1 MSEDEAKVAKMKQL
15 TEPVVNDM
23 LGVVRHVRH
32 ALRNMRTMAEFTA
45 IREHLQLLV
54 ELRNLLAD
62 HPLVPGATYTA
73 AALPLSHYA
82 DAADAARLAA
92 VANGSLH
99 ALWAIEMKLYHVRNE
114 ISRVES
120 VPRAVE
126 LTVLLRQLRN
136 AVPVDLLAAADN
148 TNSID
153 DVNGDATPT
162 NYSSSAPMDELSA
175 ALSALLSDGV
185 AADELSRIHEISS
198 ADADA
203 LLRGQ
208 PVGTFLFRTSTRP
221 HAVALSLIGLNNST
235 VHTLIQVRAP
245 RHLEFDGVRYPSL
258 AAVCAQ
264 TDVLRHPI
272 NPQPRAKPTPAPS
285 PALSLPTPP
294 VSSGSGIGKSGAGP
308 ASPLVPRP
316 GAPRHNSNNANN
328 ANNGGNAAAA
338 ASTSGSG
345 ITRQSSHGAIS
356 DIPGLTA
363 SDAALVHIITAPE
376 AIQMLTAKPC
386 GTFLFRTSRQP
397 NAIAVS
403 VVAPDHSI
411 VHSLIGLGRELGS
424 LRFED
429 RLYPSLPDIASTS
442 RSLEHM
448 IRPQPRRGVT
458 DIAAPTQRGRTRT
471 GGTMR
476 TLPKR
481 GGTVLSSSS
490 QSLTASFDMSASSSS
505 SSSSSSA
512 ANGSSASAS
521 TASSKSSTA
530 SLARREGWCQQ
541 KKKDTWLLLLD
552 GTLYWF
558 KNSQSGVTNVAQCA
572 EKPRGQVLCN
582 AGCAARELVGA
593 QRGSFVITDDRGGE
607 QLFEAPNADEATRW
621 VRAVIECVE
630 VHRRRTGDSAPSMT
644 GMLKLKGKKRFFML
658 RGDRLVWYAQQN
670 DADALGSVAVRGA
683 HPSVDDCVLVLEK
696 NDAES
701 LELVADS
708 ADVAHRWFCAVSES
722 LRQLK
727 QATNASHAVSS
738 SDVVVTCAASVGD
751 VDVVVQ
757 LSLADS
763 PVRFKEAALAALR
776 ARGAAVDDA
785 DAYLLEVCGA
795 DALLLH
801 ENSALSTQAVFREC
815 RELGTAPR
823 LRVVAKH
830 ELLTRHQATS
840 GQQTT
845 LRDVMK
851 SSDSASLDFAVDRAR
866 RTEVER
872 LLGSEMAQ
880 RLKHRAASGDRELLA
895 FRCALA
901 RERIEQESPASSLP
915 EYCDDVLLERELPPE
930 LVLMCVM
937 PGDAAKTI
945 KVKSGITALAAR
957 DQLYEKFGI
966 MSATF
971 GSGGSVNDYVLKVMG
986 YRAYLNSP
994 RPLTD
999 YDYVV
1004 EQLNARAPI
1013 QLALVRIP
1021 SNLHAHVR
1029 SHVDGML
1036 AQLPDADGAAIA
1048 AATAEY
1054 AGALPDMRYVDE
1066 LLGSYSVLIGG
1077 VSSVVPDNV
1086 ENDVH
1091 RAALA
1096 RGACDLYVSAQ
1107 LVLGRATAGGKP
1119 VRTATQPLQ
1128 ADRSAVQF
1136 RERLQLP
1143 VKYAA
1148 LPRAARLVL
1157 TLMATVR
1164 GDSERTEFA
1173 LGSLAVPVDTSDGYL
1188 AQGARSLPTWLNC
1201 THPPQSDTCVL
1212 NTRSAHPPRLDFALG
1227 TFAQTPLVQW
1237 RLPEAEATQT
1247 GRIFSMPTALE
1258 RALQGDILTPLTD
1271 EARSLL
1277 RQHHR
1282 ELQSHGRALP
1292 KYLLGVNWFDP
1303 DEARRVYLALQQW
1316 ARPSPIEALALLSDL
1331 FADAEVRDYAVAC
1344 LDPLSDA
1351 DVADY
1356 LLQLTQSLKHERH
1369 NDSAL
1374 ARWLVDRALRA
1385 PDLVGHTLFWHLR
1398 GEIHDPLVAERSSM
1412 LLEQVLLGLA
1422 PLTRHSFALQCDVVE
1437 QLVAVAEGVKQQP
1450 EGAARLAYLHRELET
1465 LRFPERFQLPISHQ
1479 LECRGLD
1486 IKACKVM
1493 KSKKMPLYLSFV
1505 NADHGGPGVK
1515 IIFKTGDDLRQDQLS
1530 LQLIKLMAKLWRR
1543 EYPRLPLHMSLY
1555 AVAVTGP
1562 DQGLLEVVQDAE
1574 TIGAINREA
1583 GGASQV
1589 LKTNTLYDWLRRQCD
1604 DNDEKLA
1611 VAQNRFAMSAA
1622 AYCGA
1627 TYILGIGD
1635 RHNDNIMLKRDGSLF
1650 HIDFG
1655 HFLGHFKKKFGFD
1668 REKGPFVFTAQYS
1681 HVLGGR
1687 KGKDHIVFEQTLC
1700 KFFACMRGHVDLLV
1714 SLLVLSLPS
1723 GLPELESEDDIA
1735 WVRDKLALDLTSSEA
1750 MSLIR
1755 DKVDQAL
1762 NTKSQTLMDVIH
1774 IVKHA

>member
-1 MSEDEAKVAKMKQL
+1 
-15 TEPVVNDM
+15 
-23 LGVVRHVRH
+23 
-32 ALRNMRTMAEFTA
+32 
-45 IREHLQLLV
+45 
-54 ELRNLLAD
+54 
-62 HPLVPGATYTA
+62 
-73 AALPLSHYA
+73 
-82 DAADAARLAA
+82 
-92 VANGSLH
+92 
-99 ALWAIEMKLYHVRNE
+99 
-114 ISRVES
+114 
-120 VPRAVE
+120 
-126 LTVLLRQLRN
+126 
-136 AVPVDLLAAADN
+136 
-148 TNSID
+148 
-153 DVNGDATPT
+153 
-162 NYSSSAPMDELSA
+162 
-175 ALSALLSDGV
+175 
-185 AADELSRIHEISS
+185 
-198 ADADA
+198 
-203 LLRGQ
+203 
-208 PVGTFLFRTSTRP
+208 
-221 HAVALSLIGLNNST
+221 
-235 VHTLIQVRAP
+235 
-245 RHLEFDGVRYPSL
+245 
-258 AAVCAQ
+258 
-264 TDVLRHPI
+264 
-272 NPQPRAKPTPAPS
+272 
-285 PALSLPTPP
+285 
-294 VSSGSGIGKSGAGP
+294 
-308 ASPLVPRP
+308 
-316 GAPRHNSNNANN
+316 
-328 ANNGGNAAAA
+328 
-338 ASTSGSG
+338 
-345 ITRQSSHGAIS
+345 
-356 DIPGLTA
+356 
-363 SDAALVHIITAPE
+363 
-376 AIQMLTAKPC
+376 
-386 GTFLFRTSRQP
+386 
-397 NAIAVS
+397 
-403 VVAPDHSI
+403 
-411 VHSLIGLGRELGS
+411 
-424 LRFED
+424 
-429 RLYPSLPDIASTS
+429 
-442 RSLEHM
+442 
-448 IRPQPRRGVT
+448 
-458 DIAAPTQRGRTRT
+458 
-471 GGTMR
+471 
-476 TLPKR
+476 
-481 GGTVLSSSS
+481 
-490 QSLTASFDMSASSSS
+490 
-505 SSSSSSA
+505 
-512 ANGSSASAS
+512 
-521 TASSKSSTA
+521 
-530 SLARREGWCQQ
+530 
-541 KKKDTWLLLLD
+541 
-552 GTLYWF
+552 
-558 KNSQSGVTNVAQCA
+558 
-572 EKPRGQVLCN
+572 
-582 AGCAARELVGA
+582 
-593 QRGSFVITDDRGGE
+593 
-607 QLFEAPNADEATRW
+607 
-621 VRAVIECVE
+621 
-630 VHRRRTGDSAPSMT
+630 
-644 GMLKLKGKKRFFML
+644 
-658 RGDRLVWYAQQN
+658 
-670 DADALGSVAVRGA
+670 
-683 HPSVDDCVLVLEK
+683 
-696 NDAES
+696 
-701 LELVADS
+701 
-708 ADVAHRWFCAVSES
+708 
-722 LRQLK
+722 
-727 QATNASHAVSS
+727 
-738 SDVVVTCAASVGD
+738 
-751 VDVVVQ
+751 
-757 LSLADS
+757 
-763 PVRFKEAALAALR
+763 
-776 ARGAAVDDA
+776 
-785 DAYLLEVCGA
+785 
-795 DALLLH
+795 
-801 ENSALSTQAVFREC
+801 
-815 RELGTAPR
+815 
-823 LRVVAKH
+823 
-830 ELLTRHQATS
+830 
-840 GQQTT
+840 
-845 LRDVMK
+845 
-851 SSDSASLDFAVDRAR
+851 
-866 RTEVER
+866 
-872 LLGSEMAQ
+872 
-880 RLKHRAASGDRELLA
+880 
-895 FRCALA
+895 
-901 RERIEQESPASSLP
+901 
-915 EYCDDVLLERELPPE
+915 
-930 LVLMCVM
+930 
-937 PGDAAKTI
+937 
-945 KVKSGITALAAR
+945 
-957 DQLYEKFGI
+957 
-966 MSATF
+966 
-971 GSGGSVNDYVLKVMG
+971 
-986 YRAYLNSP
+986 
-994 RPLTD
+994 
-999 YDYVV
+999 
-1004 EQLNARAPI
+1004 
-1013 QLALVRIP
+1013 VRIP

-1029 SHVDGML
+1029 SHVDLML
-1036 AQLPDADGAAIA
+1036 AQLPDADGAAMA

-1054 AGALPDMRYVDE
+1054 AGAPPDVRCVDE
-1066 LLGSYSVLIGG
+1066 LLGSYSVLIGT
-1077 VSSVVPDNV
+1077 VASVVPDNI

-1096 RGACDLYVSAQ
+1096 RGACDVYVTAQ

-1119 VRTATQPLQ
+1119 VRTAAQPLQ

-1157 TLMATVR
+1157 TVMAAVR

-1188 AQGARSLPTWLNC
+1188 AQGARSLPMWLNC
-1201 THPPQSDTCVL
+1201 THPPQNDTCVL
-1212 NTRSAHPPRLDFALG
+1212 NTRGAHPPRIDFALG

-1237 RLPEAEATQT
+1237 RVPEAEATQT

-1258 RALQGDILTPLTD
+1258 RALQGDILTPLSD
-1271 EARSLL
+1271 EARSLM

-1303 DEARRVYLALQQW
+1303 DEARRVHTALQQW
-1316 ARPSPIEALALLSDL
+1316 SRPSPIEALALLSDL

-1344 LDPLSDA
+1344 LEPLSDA

-1374 ARWLVDRALRA
+1374 ARWLVERALRA

-1398 GEIHDPLVAERSSM
+1398 GEIHDALVAERSSM